1 MPKVLHVLNEIRASG
16 LERMLE
22 CSANQWRESDYDLTI
37 LGMGKSH
44 PFAVN
49 LTSVGYSVNTIPD
62 LKSLNG
68 VSQYIKFLRNNN
80 FDIIHIHAESM
91 HGFSS
96 LIAKSLLPKTPIFRT
111 IHNCFRAKGT
121 KKFIRKI
128 QNFIQNRS
136 CSEVISVSSDVQENE
151 KEQWGI
157 QTLVIENWI
166 DIEKILFKNL
176 EFDRIQHKLPVVAFL
191 GNCSA
196 VKDHE
201 YALSVI
207 LDYQD
212 IRVIHMGH
220 PHASTNDEIMILKK
234 LEDQGR
240 LIWNSPTEHVIKNLL
255 GADVHILSSKNEGMS
270 LALMESIGVGMQSW
284 VRESDGTRWAQEI
297 ESVKFFNS
305 KSSLAYLLEE
315 LIMEKKLHP
324 DKFIFQPNT
333 KLLERFNP
341 ERGVKEYVSLYQ
353 SFEN

>member
-44 PFAVN
+44 PFALNLVN
-49 LTSVGYSVNTIPD
+49 VGYSVNTIPNI
-62 LKSLNG
+62 KSLNG
-68 VSQYIKFLRNNN
+68 ISQYIKFLRNNN
-80 FDIIHIHAESM
+80 FDIIHIHTESM
-91 HGFSS
+91 HGFLS
-96 LIAKSLLPKTPIFRT
+96 LITKSLLPKTPIFRT
-111 IHNCFRAKGT
+111 IHNCFSAKGT

-128 QNFIQNRS
+128 QNFLQNRL
-136 CSEVISVSSDVQENE
+136 CSEVISVSVDVEQNE
-151 KEQWGI
+151 KVQWGN
-157 QTLVIENWI
+157 QTSIIENWI
-166 DIEKILFKNL
+166 DIEKILSKTLKFGSMQNQ
-176 EFDRIQHKLPVVAFL
+176 FPVVAFL
-191 GNCSA
+191 GNCSS

-212 IRVIHMGH
+212 IRVIHMGY

-240 LIWNSPTEHVIKNLL
+240 LIWNSPTEQVIKNLL
-255 GADVHILSSKNEGMS
+255 SADIHILSSRNEGMS

-284 VRESDGTRWAQEI
+284 VRECDGTRWAKNI
-297 ESVKFFNS
+297 ESVKYFNS
-305 KSSLAYLLEE
+305 KSELAYLLEE

-324 DKFIFQPNT
+324 DKYIFKPNS

-341 ERGVKEYVSLYQ
+341 ERGVREYVSLYQ